1 MNKLTVWFIVFL
13 LLASVVGFCSG
24 YGYHKSQLPTVKA
37 DTIILRDTTKVYM
50 PVAQQR
56 KPLGAQVV
64 RLPQIVWVVEE
75 QISQASTDSVEVALP
90 IERVVYENN
99 NYRAVV
105 EGYQPKLVEMELRG
119 TTTTIVKTIP
129 TQKKGWDVAVGPT
142 VCWGLTSEGWRLCVG
157 IGGTITWRF

>member
-1 MNKLTVWFIVFL
+1 
-13 LLASVVGFCSG
+13 
-24 YGYHKSQLPTVKA
+24 
-37 DTIILRDTTKVYM
+37 M
-50 PVAQQR
+50 PVAQHR
-56 KPLGAQVV
+56 TPLGAQVV

-75 QISQASTDSVEVALP
+75 QISQASTDSVEVVLP

-129 TQKKGWDVAVGPT
+129 TQKKGWDVVVGPT